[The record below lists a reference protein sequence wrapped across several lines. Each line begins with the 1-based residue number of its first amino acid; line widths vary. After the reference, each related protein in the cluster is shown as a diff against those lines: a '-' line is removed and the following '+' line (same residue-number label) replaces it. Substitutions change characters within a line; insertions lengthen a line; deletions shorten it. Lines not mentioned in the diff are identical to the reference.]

1 MPRVAPHD
9 VEEVLETELDSA
21 DLSAF
26 IADAHTV
33 VNRRCQPY
41 TDDERALAD
50 VETYLAAHI
59 ATAKEPR
66 VSSTAG
72 AVSEVELDTDADRY
86 WHRAVM
92 LDPSGRLDAPQRGY
106 TVRTTGGDS

>member
-1 MPRVAPHD
+1 MPRIVPHD
-9 VEEVLETELDSA
+9 VAEVLETELDGA

-26 IADAHTV
+26 IADAHTI

-41 TDDERALAD
+41 TDDEDALAD
-50 VETYLAAHI
+50 VEAYLAAHI

-86 WHRAVM
+86 WYLAVM
-92 LDPSGRLDAPQRGY
+92 MDPTGRLNTPQRGY
-106 TVRTTGGDS
+106 TVLTG

>member
-1 MPRVAPHD
+1 MPRIVPHD
-9 VEEVLETELDSA
+9 VAEVLETELDGA
-21 DLSAF
+21 ELSAF
-26 IADAHTV
+26 IDDAHSV

-41 TDDERALAD
+41 TDDEQALAD

-72 AVSEVELDTDADRY
+72 AVSEVVFDADADRY
-86 WHRAVM
+86 WHRALM
-92 LDPSGRLDAPQRGY
+92 LDPTGRLDTPQRGY
-106 TVRTTGGDS
+106 SIFTT